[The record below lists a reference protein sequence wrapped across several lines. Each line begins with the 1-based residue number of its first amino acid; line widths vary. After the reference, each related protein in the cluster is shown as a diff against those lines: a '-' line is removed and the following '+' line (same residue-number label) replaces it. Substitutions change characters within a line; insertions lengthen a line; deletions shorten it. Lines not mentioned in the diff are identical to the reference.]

1 MGAVPVVDTLVD
13 AGPGKIVPFASLDPA
28 IDEMLA
34 FIIVSS
40 VDKTAKIDLVDYA
53 VGIFDDVILPAIR
66 HNLKDEAL
74 ELFGVTY
81 IDMYD
86 LVECVG
92 GNSLAETLAWA
103 SSVLTGDISGER
115 PESLRS
121 FAKCVEWP
129 ISHDDVADDLVASA
143 VFYQVVASINIMLT
157 SIAAD
162 L

>member
-1 MGAVPVVDTLVD
+1 MVDTLVD
-13 AGPGKIVPFASLDPA
+13 VGPGKIVPFASLDPA

-40 VDKTAKIDLVDYA
+40 VDKTAKIDLVDFA
-53 VGIFDDVILPAIR
+53 VGIFDDVILPAVR

-103 SSVLTGDISGER
+103 SSILTGDIPGER
-115 PESLRS
+115 PESLHS

-143 VFYQVVASINIMLT
+143 VFYQVVAAINIMLT
-157 SIAAD
+157 SIAAN